1 MKNIELFDDH
11 TARILADLYVSFPV
25 KRRLDARKLSGHEA
39 HDDFGRILDE
49 RGNPSKT
56 FEIAHATIEWLW
68 DTGYVRGDRMDQYG
82 LGQAVLTPIG
92 LAVLKATPTS
102 LTPGESTGEKLARLV
117 REGAMDGARELV
129 KAALVTG
136 TAMGIGAVGG

>member
-1 MKNIELFDDH
+1 MKNIELFDDF
-11 TARILADLYVSFPV
+11 TARILADLYAGFPV

-82 LGQAVLTPIG
+82 LGQAVLTP
-92 LAVLKATPTS
+92 TS